1 MNSILLPFSAVFV
14 AVIMVFS
21 VFRIFKMIA
30 DLDDEGLATLIFIL
44 HVIRAFSIGYL
55 IYFAGRFLVG
65 GEF

>member
-21 VFRIFKMIA
+21 AFRIFKMIA

>member
-14 AVIMVFS
+14 AVIMVFG

>member
-21 VFRIFKMIA
+21 AFRIFKMIA

-55 IYFAGRFLVG
+55 IYFSGRFLVG

>member
-30 DLDDEGLATLIFIL
+30 DLDDEGLATLIFVL

>member
-21 VFRIFKMIA
+21 AFRIFKMIA
-30 DLDDEGLATLIFIL
+30 SLDDEGLATLIFIL

-55 IYFAGRFLVG
+55 IYFAGRFLFG